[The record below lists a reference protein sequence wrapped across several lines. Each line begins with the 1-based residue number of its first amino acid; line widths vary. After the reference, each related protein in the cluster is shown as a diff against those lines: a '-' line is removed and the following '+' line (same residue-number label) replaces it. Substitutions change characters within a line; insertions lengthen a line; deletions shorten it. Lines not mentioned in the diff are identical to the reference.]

1 MNETPQIGDIFVNSW
16 GYDQTNVDAYQVT
29 RLTPK
34 KMELAPINT
43 APVPG
48 TDGFMCSKVVPVKDS
63 FQLNGRKFLVR
74 QSDAFVLNYGYCKK
88 HQDGRTYYCS
98 WYA

>member
-1 MNETPQIGDIFVNSW
+1 MNENIVVGDIFVNSW

-34 KMELAPINT
+34 KMELAPIAT
-43 APVPG
+43 TPVPG
-48 TDGFMCSKVVPVKDS
+48 TDGFMCCKVVPVKDS
-63 FQLNGRKFLVR
+63 FISNGRKFMVR
-74 QSDAFVLNYGYCKK
+74 QAKEFGLTYGWCKK
-88 HQDGRTYYCS
+88 HFEGAQYYNS

>member
-1 MNETPQIGDIFVNSW
+1 MNETPQIGDLYVNSW

-34 KMELAPINT
+34 KMELAPIDT
-43 APVPG
+43 APVSG
-48 TDGFMCSKVVPVKDS
+48 TDGFMSCKVVPVKDS
-63 FQLNGRKFLVR
+63 FTPNGRKFLVR
-74 QSDAFVLNYGYCKK
+74 QATEFCLRYGWCKR
-88 HQDGRTYYCS
+88 HQEGRTYYCS